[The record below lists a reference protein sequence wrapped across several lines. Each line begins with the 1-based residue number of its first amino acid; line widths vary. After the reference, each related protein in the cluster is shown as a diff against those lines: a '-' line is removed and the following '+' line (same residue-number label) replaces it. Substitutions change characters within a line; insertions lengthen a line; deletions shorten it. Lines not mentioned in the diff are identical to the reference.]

1 MPLRRCWWSWG
12 WQRECAGGVYDY
24 YSIAVS
30 ASPDFGV
37 EEIFRIITA
46 YLTLLLVL
54 LDFLHQSPLEQ
65 GHEARELCSEPVQLF
80 PCLLVTD
87 VSSFLYQKK
96 IMIMVGRSSILALPH
111 EYEQCHLHWYL
122 QQTTLRGCVQFL
134 QYPLKRFPF
143 CMALSA
149 TDSTQT
155 GSRKLSSNCLLH
167 PVSLAR
173 SHLWHPW
180 LKRLLCSLD
189 LAIFQWLLAGNSIST
204 LVCYWGLL
212 DRCRSSV
219 CLSF

>member
-1 MPLRRCWWSWG
+1 MRLESFVLSQYSYFYTCLWLIFLAVSTRANLWSWL
-12 WQRECAGGVYDY
+12 AGAQSLPSHM
-24 YSIAVS
+24 SINNVICTDICSRQPSGAVCN
-30 ASPDFGV
+30 
-37 EEIFRIITA
+37 
-46 YLTLLLVL
+46 
-54 LDFLHQSPLEQ
+54 
-65 GHEARELCSEPVQLF
+65 LC
-80 PCLLVTD
+80 
-87 VSSFLYQKK
+87 
-96 IMIMVGRSSILALPH
+96 
-111 EYEQCHLHWYL
+111 W
-122 QQTTLRGCVQFL
+122 
-134 QYPLKRFPF
+134 YPLKRFPF
-143 CMALSA
+143 CTALSA

-212 DRCRSSV
+212 DWCRSSV